1 MKINKLFY
9 LICLLVFGLLIAC
22 QKNPLDT
29 EQYFKQIYIVGALDI
44 VKSFD
49 VPYANTPQEAY
60 ISIATG
66 GSQNIDR
73 DVKVTLTHSDEMIDW
88 YNNKYMIDAP
98 IKYQKLD
105 EQYYNIPS
113 LTTVIKAGHVYERL
127 PFFVHTE
134 GLSCDSLY
142 ALTFKIKSVS
152 DYQMNKKDTVL
163 ILNLNF
169 VNDYSDTYQMT
180 AIKYILDAEGKETAP
195 TAINIQRTL
204 KAVDE
209 NSVRFIN
216 EAIAEPSMSQ
226 DRTTYFNNIDNNSVV
241 FTEIGEGLFAV
252 TGWKNLDIR
261 SGSAEY
267 KDDCFTFSFD
277 YSVGSQLFRLR
288 GTLKR

>member
-44 VKSFD
+44 VKTFN
-49 VPYANTPQEAY
+49 VPYGSTPQEAY

-66 GSQNIDR
+66 GSQNIDK
-73 DVKVTLTHSDEMIDW
+73 DVTVKVTHSDEMIDW

-98 IKYQKLD
+98 VKYQKLD
-105 EQYYNIPS
+105 EQYYSIPS

-127 PFFVHTE
+127 PFFVQTE

-142 ALTFKIKSVS
+142 ALTFKIESVS
-152 DYQMNKKDTVL
+152 DYQMNKRDTVL

-169 VNDYSDTYQMT
+169 VNNYSDIYQMT
-180 AIKYILDAEGKETAP
+180 AIKYLLDAEGNETAP
-195 TAINIQRTL
+195 TAINIQRNL

-216 EAIAEPSMSQ
+216 EAIAEPGMTQ
-226 DRTTYFNNIDNNSVV
+226 DRVTYFNNIDNNAVV
-241 FTEIGEGLFAV
+241 FTEIGDGLFSV
-252 TGWKNLDIR
+252 KGWKNLAIL
-261 SGSAEY
+261 SGTAEY
-267 KDDCFTFSFD
+267 EEDCFTFSYD
-277 YSVGSQLFRLR
+277 YSVGSQRFRLK